1 VRISKNP
8 IENFINKSTAGSF
21 ILLLFTIVALVWAN
35 SPWQE
40 SYHSFFNETFSI
52 GFSETGF
59 IISKPL
65 YLWIND
71 GLMTIFFFYVG
82 LEIKREILDGE
93 LTSMSKAS
101 MPVFAAIGGILVPIA
116 IFLLLHEQERG
127 MNGWGI
133 PMATDIAFSLGIL
146 NLLGNKVPLSL
157 KIFLTAFAIIDDIG
171 AILVIALF
179 YSHEIHFLYLGIAF
193 AILLFLTFLMFKK
206 FHSKY
211 ILLLS
216 SIAIWILFLKSGIH
230 PTIAGVLIAMV
241 IPASRSVDL
250 DNFFEEIRKSV
261 NFFRKTESRRVILT
275 DSQQEAVDQINVIT
289 DRVQSPMQQLEHG
302 LSGWVTI
309 VIMPIFALANAG
321 ITIDLDSLGQ
331 TQLISQIAIALVVG
345 KVVGVTGFSW
355 LAYKLKIA
363 TLPTGLGFREI
374 FGVSFLGGVGF
385 TMALFIAELAFRDHA
400 LLTTSKI
407 GILVG
412 TLVAGVTGYYILNYQ
427 LKKKAAEKA
436 SVPN

>member
-1 VRISKNP
+1 MKISKNP
-8 IENFINKSTAGSF
+8 VENFINKSTSGSF
-21 ILLLFTIVALVWAN
+21 ILLLFTVVALVWAN

-40 SYHSFFNETFSI
+40 SYRAFFNETFSI
-52 GFSETGF
+52 GFSQTDF
-59 IISKPL
+59 VISKPL

-71 GLMTIFFFYVG
+71 GLMTLFFFYVG
-82 LEIKREILDGE
+82 LEIKRELLDGE

-101 MPVFAAIGGILVPIA
+101 MPVFAAIGGIVVPIA
-116 IFLLLHEQERG
+116 IFLILHDQQRG
-127 MNGWGI
+127 MDGWGI

-146 NLLGNKVPLSL
+146 NLLGNKVPFSL

-171 AILVIALF
+171 AIIVIAFF
-179 YSHEIHFLYLGIAF
+179 YSNEIHYEYLGIAF
-193 AILLFLTFLMFKK
+193 AILLFLAFLMYKR

-211 ILLLS
+211 LLLIS
-216 SIAIWILFLKSGIH
+216 SIAIWILFLKSGVH

-250 DNFFEEIRKSV
+250 DNFFEEIRASLNIFKK
-261 NFFRKTESRRVILT
+261 NKDRRVILT
-275 DSQQEAVDQINVIT
+275 DNQQEAVDKINIIT
-289 DRVQSPMQQLEHG
+289 DRIQSPMQQLENG

-345 KVVGVTGFSW
+345 KVVGITGFSW
-355 LAYKLKIA
+355 LSYKLKIA
-363 TLPTGLGFREI
+363 VLPTGLGFREI
-374 FGVSFLGGVGF
+374 LGVSFLGGVGF

-400 LLTTSKI
+400 LLTSSKI
-407 GILVG
+407 GILAG
-412 TLVAGVTGYYILNYQ
+412 SLVAGFAGYYILKYQ
-427 LKKKAAEKA
+427 LRKKAAQKA
-436 SVPN
+436 AVPQ

>member
-1 VRISKNP
+1 MKISKNP
-8 IENFINKSTAGSF
+8 VEAFINKSTAGSF
-21 ILLLFTIVALVWAN
+21 ILLLFTIIALVWAN

-40 SYHSFFNETFSI
+40 SYHAFFNETFSV
-52 GFSETGF
+52 GFSDTAY

-82 LEIKREILDGE
+82 LEIKREVLDGE
-93 LTSMSKAS
+93 LTSMRKAT
-101 MPVFAAIGGILVPIA
+101 MPVFAALGGIIVPIV
-116 IFLLLHEQERG
+116 IFLLLHVEERG
-127 MNGWGI
+127 TAGWGI

-146 NLLGNKVPLSL
+146 NLLGNRVPLSL

-171 AILVIALF
+171 AILVIAIF
-179 YSHEIHFLYLGIAF
+179 YSHEMHFLYLGIAL
-193 AILLFLTFLMFKK
+193 AILVFLAFLMFKK

-211 ILLLS
+211 LLLIC
-216 SIAIWILFLKSGIH
+216 SIAIWILFLKSGVH

-241 IPASRSVDL
+241 IPATRSVDL
-250 DNFFEEIRKSV
+250 DNFFDEIKKSLNIFKETEMRK
-261 NFFRKTESRRVILT
+261 VIL
-275 DSQQEAVDQINVIT
+275 SHEQQEAVDQINVIT

-321 ITIDLDSLGQ
+321 ITIDLDSLSQ

-345 KVVGVTGFSW
+345 KVVGITAFSW
-355 LAYKLKIA
+355 FAYKLNIA
-363 TLPTGLGFREI
+363 TLPTGIGFREI

-385 TMALFIAELAFRDHA
+385 TMSLFIAELAFRAND
-400 LLTTSKI
+400 LLTSSKI

-412 TLVAGVTGYYILNYQ
+412 TLVAGLAGYFILHYQ
-427 LKKKAAEKA
+427 LKKKAEEKA
-436 SVPN
+436 SIPN

>member
-1 VRISKNP
+1 MKISKNP
-8 IENFINKSTAGSF
+8 VESFINKSTAGSF
-21 ILLLFTIVALVWAN
+21 ILLLFTIIALVWAN

-52 GFSETGF
+52 GFSETDF

-93 LTSMSKAS
+93 LTSMRKAT
-101 MPVFAAIGGILVPIA
+101 MPVFAALGGIIVPIA
-116 IFLLLHEQERG
+116 IFFILHDQERG
-127 MNGWGI
+127 TAGWGI

-146 NLLGNKVPLSL
+146 NLLGKRVPLSL

-171 AILVIALF
+171 AILVIAFF
-179 YSHEIHFLYLGIAF
+179 YSHGMHFLYLGIAL
-193 AILLFLTFLMFKK
+193 AILVFLGFLAYKK

-211 ILLLS
+211 LLLIS

-241 IPASRSVDL
+241 IPATRSVDL
-250 DNFFEEIRKSV
+250 DNFFQEIRKSV
-261 NFFRKTESRRVILT
+261 NIFQKTEPRRVILS
-275 DSQQEAVDQINVIT
+275 DKQQEAVDKINVIT

-321 ITIDLDSLGQ
+321 ITINLDSLSQ
-331 TQLISQIAIALVVG
+331 THLISQIAIALVAG
-345 KVVGVTGFSW
+345 KVIGIASFSYF
-355 LAYKLKIA
+355 AYKLKIA
-363 TLPTGLGFREI
+363 DLPTGIGFREI
-374 FGVSFLGGVGF
+374 IGVGFLGGVGF
-385 TMALFIAELAFRDHA
+385 TMSLFIAELAFRSND
-400 LLTTSKI
+400 LLTSSKI

-412 TLVAGVTGYYILNYQ
+412 TIVAGVLGYFILKYQ
-427 LKKKAAEKA
+427 LKRKEQQKAAR
-436 SVPN
+436 PD